1 MELAEDEGG
10 EAAEMTMKNRPSILL
25 PITAGFAVVFVVML
39 VLFVAGFGES
49 GGVAGWLGL
58 TRWLGGGSQES
69 PEYGMPLS
77 QAIAVIDLLIALLA
91 IAVTTRLTRQR
102 ENQLVAEMERA
113 EGTLEALT
121 QPVIRLDGQYRID
134 YLNPAAYKL
143 LGETEDAP
151 PATLDL
157 VVDGSRRPLLANLLT
172 EQASD
177 ELIPLPPDTRLIT
190 RQGIE
195 LEVDG
200 SCRVV
205 RGMDGR
211 IQVVILLLRDITEER
226 EWTRLQPDLWDRDPL
241 TALPGRN
248 FMIGRLTRILERER
262 AGDRPLSYIQIE
274 LDGIQRVYQ
283 EAGPRAG
290 DALVR
295 HLTILLRPHIRDTD
309 LLARMDTQVFGALL
323 TLCPAE
329 ITERIMNG
337 MLETLAAGH
346 FHWEG
351 TTYSIQARI
360 GHVRIP
366 PFQGSVEELLEAV
379 ARHA

>member
-1 MELAEDEGG
+1 MR
-10 EAAEMTMKNRPSILL
+10 NRPSILL
-25 PITAGFAVVFVVML
+25 PIAAGFAVLFVVML
-39 VLFVAGFGES
+39 ILFVAGFGEP
-49 GGVAGWLGL
+49 GGLAGWLGL

-69 PEYGMPLS
+69 SEYGIPLS
-77 QAIAVIDLLIALLA
+77 QAIAVVDLLIALLA
-91 IAVTTRLTRQR
+91 IAVTTRLTWQR
-102 ENQLVAEMERA
+102 ENALIAEMDRA

-121 QPVIRLDGQYRID
+121 QPVIRLDGRYRID

-143 LGETEDAP
+143 LGETPDNRPDA
-151 PATLDL
+151 LNLIDN
-157 VVDGSRRPLLANLLT
+157 SNRRPLLAALLAEPDND
-172 EQASD
+172 EQ
-177 ELIPLPPDTRLIT
+177 IQLPPNTRLIT

-205 RGMDGR
+205 RDMDGR

-241 TALPGRN
+241 TTLPGRN

-274 LDGIQRVYQ
+274 LDGIQRVYS
-283 EAGPRAG
+283 EAGQRAG

-295 HLTILLRPHIRDTD
+295 HLTVLIRPHIRDTD
-309 LLARMDTQVFGALL
+309 LLARMDTQVFGVLL

-329 ITERIMNG
+329 VTERIMHG
-337 MLETLAAGH
+337 MLETLSAGH
-346 FHWEG
+346 FYWEG
-351 TTYSIQARI
+351 TTYTIQARVS
-360 GHVRIP
+360 HVRVP
-366 PFQGSVEELLEAV
+366 PFQGTVDELLEA
-379 ARHA
+379 AERHA